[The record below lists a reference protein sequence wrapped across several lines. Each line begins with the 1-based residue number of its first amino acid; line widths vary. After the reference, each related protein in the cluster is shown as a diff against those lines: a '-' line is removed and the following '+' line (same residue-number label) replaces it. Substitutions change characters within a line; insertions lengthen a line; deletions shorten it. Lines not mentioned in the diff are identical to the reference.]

1 MRVLQA
7 ASLSFDAAVMELCMA
22 WGCGGCLVVPEPGP
36 LVGVEL
42 SEVLSTVDAA
52 LLTPSVLS
60 TLAAPPD
67 GLPVLIAG
75 AEALGAELVER
86 FSTGRRMYNAYGPT
100 EATIAVAVEGPLT
113 PTGLTPPIGSP
124 LGAARLVVLDDY
136 LRPAPPGVP
145 GELYVGGPGLAEC
158 YLGRPGLTASR
169 FIADPMGAGTLLY
182 RTGDVVR
189 WDETGR
195 LHYIGRSDHQVKI
208 RGFRIEL
215 GEIENCLRSVP
226 GVDAAIVR
234 QTPMVP
240 NRLVAYV
247 TGGRADVEEIRR
259 HAERELPAHMVPGA
273 VIVLDELP
281 LTPNG
286 KLDVRALPAPAP
298 DHGATGK
305 AATPTEALVCEV

>member
-145 GELYVGGPGLAEC
+145 GELC
-158 YLGRPGLTASR
+158 RRPG
-169 FIADPMGAGTLLY
+169 
-182 RTGDVVR
+182 
-189 WDETGR
+189 
-195 LHYIGRSDHQVKI
+195 IGRVLPRSARSHRQSLHRRPDGSGHPPVPYG
-208 RGFRIEL
+208 RRRSL
-215 GEIENCLRSVP
+215 G
-226 GVDAAIVR
+226 
-234 QTPMVP
+234 
-240 NRLVAYV
+240 
-247 TGGRADVEEIRR
+247 
-259 HAERELPAHMVPGA
+259 
-273 VIVLDELP
+273 
-281 LTPNG
+281 
-286 KLDVRALPAPAP
+286 
-298 DHGATGK
+298 
-305 AATPTEALVCEV
+305 

>member
-1 MRVLQA
+1 
-7 ASLSFDAAVMELCMA
+7 
-22 WGCGGCLVVPEPGP
+22 
-36 LVGVEL
+36 
-42 SEVLSTVDAA
+42 
-52 LLTPSVLS
+52 
-60 TLAAPPD
+60 
-67 GLPVLIAG
+67 
-75 AEALGAELVER
+75 
-86 FSTGRRMYNAYGPT
+86 
-100 EATIAVAVEGPLT
+100 
-113 PTGLTPPIGSP
+113 
-124 LGAARLVVLDDY
+124 
-136 LRPAPPGVP
+136 
-145 GELYVGGPGLAEC
+145 
-158 YLGRPGLTASR
+158 
-169 FIADPMGAGTLLY
+169 MGAGALLY

-226 GVDAAIVR
+226 GVDAVVVR

-247 TGGRADVEEIRR
+247 TGGLVDVEEIRR

-305 AATPTEALVCEV
+305 AATPTEALVCEVFARVLGVETVGPEDDFFTLGGHSLLAAQIVAALRGSAGGLKLRDVFDAPTPRALARSIDDAGRRDHAPTAAGPPSRLLRPATALDARADRRPLLDLQHPAGFAVARGTGCQGARRGAAGRRRAARDPAHRPRPRGRAPVPAPPSAARG

>member
-1 MRVLQA
+1 MPMGLDDIFAAARERAGDRAEAVRADRNLTYGELDLESRAWAHRLVSAGVRPGDVVGVCVPRSADMVVAVLAVARAGAVMLPLDAAYPAERLRHITSDASPRLVLAQGEGVSAMTACAAPVLAMESHDPGCREIPAPARAAEDAAYLIYTSGSTGAPKGVRVTRRGLGVFARALTARIGGWSGMRVLQA

-113 PTGLTPPIGSP
+113 
-124 LGAARLVVLDDY
+124 
-136 LRPAPPGVP
+136 
-145 GELYVGGPGLAEC
+145 
-158 YLGRPGLTASR
+158 
-169 FIADPMGAGTLLY
+169 
-182 RTGDVVR
+182 
-189 WDETGR
+189 
-195 LHYIGRSDHQVKI
+195 
-208 RGFRIEL
+208 RG
-215 GEIENCLRSVP
+215 
-226 GVDAAIVR
+226 
-234 QTPMVP
+234 
-240 NRLVAYV
+240 
-247 TGGRADVEEIRR
+247 
-259 HAERELPAHMVPGA
+259 
-273 VIVLDELP
+273 
-281 LTPNG
+281 
-286 KLDVRALPAPAP
+286 
-298 DHGATGK
+298 
-305 AATPTEALVCEV
+305 